1 MNKEIELYA
10 KAYEVKDDF
19 LREKCVKF
27 GICDT
32 LHKLVCIYMNGLGFW
47 GTKRIDRE
55 YLHSLCESDKEILKG
70 VAKLM
75 YVGELPFDYLSTA
88 MSF

>member
-1 MNKEIELYA
+1 MTYAEMNIL
-10 KAYEVKDDF
+10 AYKIKDAF

-32 LHKLVCIYMNGLGFW
+32 LYKLVCMYMNGLGFW
-47 GTKRIDRE
+47 GAKRIDRE
-55 YLHSLCESDKEILKG
+55 YIHLLCESDKEILKKA
-70 VAKLM
+70 AKW
-75 YVGELPFDYLSTA
+75 YYTGKQPHNYLSTA